1 MPNENQ
7 VTLCGHLTRDPEL
20 RFSPS
25 GMAICKFGLAVN
37 QRTGRGDTAKDVAHF
52 FDVTCFRDTAEEV
65 GEQLRKGA
73 AALVIGTLQL
83 EQWDDKAT
91 GQKRSKVS
99 IIANI
104 VALPLY
110 QKREG
115 KQEAPRPA
123 PAASEKPPESDDVP
137 F

>member
-1 MPNENQ
+1 
-7 VTLCGHLTRDPEL
+7 
-20 RFSPS
+20 
-25 GMAICKFGLAVN
+25 MAICKFGLAVN
-37 QRTGRGDTAKDVAHF
+37 QRTGRGDTAKEVAHF

-65 GEQLRKGA
+65 GAELRKGA
-73 AALVIGTLQL
+73 AALVVGTLQL

-104 VALPLY
+104 VAIPLY
-110 QKREG
+110 QK
-115 KQEAPRPA
+115 KDAAPKAKAEAPPQPA
-123 PAASEKPPESDDVP
+123 SSPESGDSVP